1 MSFALIDANSF
12 YCSCEAVF
20 NPSYRGKAIVVL
32 SNNDGTVVAANRL
45 AKQCGVPKFEP
56 YFKIKALCE
65 ARGVIVRSS
74 NYELYADIS
83 TKMMN
88 VIGRF
93 APRQYCY
100 SIDESFLDFH
110 NCSKSIK
117 DIREHGALIRK
128 TVWRECRI
136 PVSVGIGPT
145 LTLAKSA
152 NHAAK
157 DTAGYQGVCAIENE
171 KERIA
176 ILRKQPV
183 ADVWGIGSRYAQ
195 RLKHMGIESAYDL
208 SRYEPGKARR
218 DFNVEME
225 RTVRELNGEICK
237 VWDDVRADKQQ
248 IYSTRSVGERITEL
262 NSLQEALAKR
272 AGIAAKKARAQH
284 SLCKTMVCFAYT
296 SSFDQKT
303 DGFKVLHQIPYP
315 TADTMALVKLAT
327 DSARQFF
334 KPGIPYYKIGV
345 GLIELVDG
353 RHEQL
358 DLLNP
363 TPADSELMKVL
374 DGINRKY
381 GTDTMFLAAQGIDPK
396 WEMRRELLSP
406 QFTTKWKDIPKI
418 RC

>member
-20 NPSYRGKAIVVL
+20 NPFYRGKPLVVL

-45 AKQCGVPKFEP
+45 AKQCGVEKFQP

-88 VIGRF
+88 VISRF
-93 APRQYCY
+93 APRQYIY
-100 SIDESFLDFH
+100 SIDESFLDLH

-117 DIREHGALIRK
+117 DIRQHGALIKK

-157 DTAGYQGVCAIENE
+157 DIAGYQGVCVIDNDQ
-171 KERIA
+171 ERIA
-176 ILRKQPV
+176 VLRTQQV
-183 ADVWGIGSRYAQ
+183 SDVWGIGSRYAQ
-195 RLKHMGIESAYDL
+195 RLKHMGIETAYDL
-208 SRYEPGKARR
+208 SRFEPSKARR
-218 DFNVEME
+218 YFNVEME

-237 VWDDVRADKQQ
+237 IWDDVRADKQQ
-248 IYSTRSVGERITEL
+248 IYSTRSVGERITDL

-272 AGIAAKKARAQH
+272 VGIAAKKARAQN
-284 SLCKTMVCFAYT
+284 SLCKTMICFAHT

-303 DGFKVLHQIPYP
+303 DGFKVLHKIPYP
-315 TADTMALVKLAT
+315 TSDTMALVKLAT
-327 DSARQFF
+327 DSARQFY
-334 KPGIPYYKIGV
+334 KPGVPYYKIGV

-353 RHEQL
+353 LHEQL

-363 TPADSELMKVL
+363 RQADDELMKVL

-381 GTDTMFLAAQGIDPK
+381 GNDTMFLAAQGIEPK

-406 QFTTKWKDIPKI
+406 QYTTKWNDIPKV